1 MSDPTY
7 HDLLAASPDW
17 GRVGVLSWDSDV
29 FGFLVATYQPGEPS
43 SVFENLRPIHTA
55 LQEWAVG
62 NRVELIGCSTSA
74 HEPRWRALLPRLGFV
89 HVDSTLTYTMP
100 KLQRT
105 KFPRSYAV
113 RLATPADQ
121 ASVEQIAE
129 QAFNAGR
136 YHADVRFPRTLANL
150 RFRRWLSQAFAE
162 AGPDSRVYVIGES
175 GAARAFTHSTVEG
188 DRAYIT
194 IGGALMDLQGHGAG
208 AAIFLGTV
216 EALRDSGIRRA
227 QSKLSASNTP
237 MMNLAAFAGS
247 RFSDP
252 QDVFHWHAA
261 DAPHLL
267 ESGKLPS

>member
-1 MSDPTY
+1 
-7 HDLLAASPDW
+7 
-17 GRVGVLSWDSDV
+17 VGVLRWDSDV
-29 FGFLVATYQPGEPS
+29 FGFPVAIYQPRGLS
-43 SVFENLRPIHTA
+43 AVFENLLAIQQT
-55 LQEWAVG
+55 LQEWASR
-62 NRVELIGCSTSA
+62 NRVELIACSTPA
-74 HEPRWRALLPRLGFV
+74 EEPGWRALLPRLGFV
-89 HVDSTLTYTMP
+89 HVDFTFTYTMP
-100 KLQRT
+100 KLQRA

-121 ASVEQIAE
+121 ESVEQIAE

-136 YHADVRFPRTLANL
+136 YHADARFPRALANL
-150 RFRRWLSQAFAE
+150 RFRRWLSRAFAE
-162 AGPDSRVYVIGES
+162 AGPDSRIYVIGES
-175 GAARAFTHSTVEG
+175 GAVKAFTHSTVEG

-194 IGGALMDLQGHGAG
+194 IGGAVADLQGHGAG

-267 ESGKLPS
+267 KFGALGS